1 MKRQIRV
8 RSKIFRPRTQEPTD
22 RISPDRPLLNNDALA
37 FPAATWTFT
46 LRADAREII
55 LGYRLIDEIPID
67 EPDFSSTLKMKD
79 HGQTRLL
86 SRDSTQ
92 TKIVASY
99 DSDDTCE
106 LEKSPSS
113 LFQQKLVHIT
123 ERDKMHLKASLTL
136 D

>member
-1 MKRQIRV
+1 MKRRIKV
-8 RSKIFRPRTQEPTD
+8 RTKIFRLRTQEPTD
-22 RISPDRPLLNNDALA
+22 RTSADRPLLKNDSLA

-46 LRADAREII
+46 LRADAIEII
-55 LGYRLIDEIPID
+55 LGYRLIDDITIE
-67 EPDFSSTLKMKD
+67 EPDVSSTLKMKD

-106 LEKSPSS
+106 LEKSPST
-113 LFQQKLVHIT
+113 LWQQKLVNFT